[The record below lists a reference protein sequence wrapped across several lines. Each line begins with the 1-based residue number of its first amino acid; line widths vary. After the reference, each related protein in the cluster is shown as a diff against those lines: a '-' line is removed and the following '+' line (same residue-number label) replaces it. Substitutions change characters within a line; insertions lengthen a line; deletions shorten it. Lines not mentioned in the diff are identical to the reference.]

1 MKREQFT
8 QLLKE
13 RFLLLDGGYGTE
25 FIKQGYG
32 QLPGVVLNLQAP
44 EVVESL
50 QRAYVEAGTDILLT
64 NTFSANR
71 PKLHSLGLE
80 EHFEN
85 INATSVQI
93 ARRAAGP
100 DTWVFG
106 NIASLGEFPKPIGTL
121 DFDDAVTAF
130 YEQGKI
136 LADEGVDGFMIETM
150 TDLKELKAAVYAIRS
165 ISTELPIIVHMTF
178 DSSFRTV
185 TGTSPAIF
193 ATSLEDMD
201 VDVIGMNCTLEP
213 REMIP
218 IYKELAKYTTKYL
231 SVEPNA
237 GAPYY
242 DGTYLQYKM
251 TPEQFAM
258 YVEDYVDLGVN
269 IFGGCCG
276 TTPKHIK
283 VLKRLLSKQKP
294 FLKKST
300 FVQALASRT
309 IYHPI
314 EPFTIIGERI
324 NPASR
329 KEFQEEII
337 QKKWSSLL
345 KEASLQEKEGA
356 TVLDVNLGIEKV
368 LTFEHFQEMVIA
380 LDRHSSLPISFD
392 IQSSEF
398 LEVALR
404 EYPGRPLINS
414 AWLDPKIMEERMELL
429 KKYGGML
436 VLLGMG
442 KEVPENPEN
451 RMQYILDGI
460 QMLEEQGISRQ
471 RILADPL
478 VLSIGAKKDPKVA
491 LEVIRMLTESGIRT
505 TMGLSNLSYGL
516 PNRSLLNGAYLA
528 QAVEKGLTTA
538 IMNSGDPLVMNCL
551 QGALTLEGKT
561 VEGDELKKRENPVV
575 DALLSGDGIE
585 LKKLVDDKL
594 EDTHPQE
601 VAEKLLGIAMEE
613 IGSLY
618 TAGEIYLPHLLL
630 ASEVVQ
636 PIFEFVNSLT
646 TKSQT
651 FRGKVVLA
659 TVEGDVHDIG
669 RKIVGTVLQTGGFQV
684 IDIGKDC
691 PAEKVVE
698 AVKRE
703 QPEIVGLSAMM
714 TTTVGGVEKVAE
726 LLKQENQEV
735 YLIAGGASMNAD
747 LGNKFGCAGY
757 AQNASQALELC
768 KRFVEKD

>member
-1 MKREQFT
+1 MKREQFV

-13 RFLLLDGGYGTE
+13 QFLLLDGGYGTE
-25 FIKQGYG
+25 FIKRGYG
-32 QLPGVVLNLQAP
+32 QLPGVALNLQAP
-44 EVVESL
+44 EAVESL

-71 PKLHSLGLE
+71 PKLHLLGLE
-80 EHFEN
+80 EHFEK
-85 INATSVQI
+85 INATAVQI

-121 DFDDAVTAF
+121 DFEEAVAAF

-136 LADEGVDGFMIETM
+136 LADEGVDGFTIETM
-150 TDLKELKAAVYAIRS
+150 TDIKELKAAVYAVRS
-165 ISTELPIIVHMTF
+165 ISKELPVIVHMTF
-178 DSSFRTV
+178 DSTFRTV

-193 ATSLEDMD
+193 AAILEDMD

-213 REMIP
+213 RDMIP
-218 IYKELAKYTTKYL
+218 VYKELVKYTTKYL

-237 GAPYY
+237 GDPYF

-251 TPEQFAM
+251 TPEHFAM
-258 YVEDYVDLGVN
+258 YMEDYVDFGVN

-276 TTPKHIK
+276 TTPEHIK
-283 VLKRLLSKQKP
+283 VMKRLLSKRKPLQKIDN
-294 FLKKST
+294 
-300 FVQALASRT
+300 FVQALTSRT
-309 IYHPI
+309 IYRPI
-314 EPFTIIGERI
+314 EPFAIIGERI

-329 KEFQEEII
+329 KEFQEEIN
-337 QKKWSSLL
+337 QKKWHSLL

-368 LTFEHFQEMVIA
+368 LTPEHFREMTIA
-380 LDRHSSLPISFD
+380 LDRHSSLPLSFD
-392 IQSSEF
+392 IQSSEL

-414 AWLDPKIMEERMELL
+414 AWLNPKIMEERIELL

-442 KEVPENPEN
+442 KEVPENPEK
-451 RMQYILDGI
+451 RMKYILDGI
-460 QMLEEQGISRQ
+460 QMLEEHGISRQ
-471 RILADPL
+471 RVLADPL

-491 LEVIRMLTESGIRT
+491 LDAIRMLTEAGIKT

-516 PNRSLLNGAYLA
+516 PNRSQLNGAYVA
-528 QAVEKGLTTA
+528 QAVEKGLSTA
-538 IMNSGDPLVMNCL
+538 IMNPGDQLVMNCL

-561 VEGDELKKRENPVV
+561 VEEDELEKIDNPVV
-575 DALLSGDGIE
+575 DALLIGDGIE
-585 LKKLVDDKL
+585 LKRLVDERLK
-594 EDTHPQE
+594 DTTPRE
-601 VAEKLLGIAMEE
+601 VAEKFLGVAMEE

-618 TAGEIYLPHLLL
+618 TAGEVYLPHLLL

-636 PIFEFVNSLT
+636 PIFEYVNSLT
-646 TKSQT
+646 TEGRT
-651 FRGKVVLA
+651 YRGKVVLA

-669 RKIVGTVLQTGGFQV
+669 RKIVGTVLQTGGFEV

-691 PAEKVVE
+691 PAEKVIE
-698 AVKRE
+698 AVKQE

-726 LLKQENQEV
+726 LLKQENLHV
-735 YLIAGGASMNAD
+735 HLIVGGASMNAD
-747 LGNKFGCAGY
+747 LGDKFGCAGY

-768 KRFVEKD
+768 KRFVEQG